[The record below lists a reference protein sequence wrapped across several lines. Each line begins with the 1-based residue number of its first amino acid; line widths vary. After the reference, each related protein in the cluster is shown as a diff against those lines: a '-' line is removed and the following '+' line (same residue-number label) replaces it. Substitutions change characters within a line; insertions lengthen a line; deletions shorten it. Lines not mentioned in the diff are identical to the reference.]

1 MRKNMTQEKLNR
13 EFTVLRTGLAVT
25 IGVILS
31 ILIILFVS
39 DDPLLSIRYLVL
51 GPVMSFNNFCSL
63 LTMWIPIV
71 ITGLAVCVMF
81 SANQF
86 NLFGEGAF
94 FFGGVVAAVV
104 ALSTNM
110 PAGIHPTVCVAA
122 AAVVCGFIGAVPAL
136 MRYKLGAS
144 EMVGSML
151 LNYACMN
158 LGLFIISY
166 YFRDASAGSVVS
178 GKFPK
183 TARIMTLIPGS
194 DVHMGFIA
202 AILLVILIYWFMYK
216 TRWGYE
222 IRLVGQNDKFAK
234 YAGVNIGFV
243 LIASQMLGG
252 ALSGAAGAMEILGV
266 YRRFSWI
273 GLTNHGWD
281 GVTLGILA
289 GRNPKYIPLAALFLA
304 YLRKGADLMSMKT
317 GMQTDFVSV
326 IQAVILVF
334 ILAERF
340 LAKYKQKRT
349 CELSR
354 QLEADR
360 GEKGGISL
368 G

>member
-1 MRKNMTQEKLNR
+1 MRKKMTQERLNK
-13 EFTVLRTGLAVT
+13 EFSVLRTGLAVG
-25 IGVILS
+25 IGILLS
-31 ILIILFVS
+31 ILIILIVS
-39 DDPLLSIRYLVL
+39 DNPLLSIQYLVL
-51 GPVMSFNNFCSL
+51 GPVMNFNNFCSL

-71 ITGLAVCVMF
+71 ITGLAVCIMF

-94 FFGGVVAAVV
+94 FFGGVIATVV
-104 ALSTNM
+104 ALSVNL
-110 PAGIHPTVCVAA
+110 PTGVHSVVCVLFAA
-122 AAVVCGFIGAVPAL
+122 LICGLIGIIPAL
-136 MRYKLGAS
+136 MKYKLGAS

-166 YFRDASAGSVVS
+166 YFRDSSAGSVVS
-178 GKFPK
+178 KRLPK
-183 TARIMTLIPGS
+183 TARIPSIIPGS
-194 DVHMGFIA
+194 DVHIGFIV
-202 AILLVILIYWFMYK
+202 AIILVVLTYWFMYK

-222 IRLVGQNDKFAK
+222 IRLVGENSKFAK
-234 YAGVNIGFV
+234 YAGINIGFV
-243 LIASQMLGG
+243 FIASQMLGG
-252 ALSGAAGAMEILGV
+252 ALAGAAGAMEVLGV
-266 YRRFSWI
+266 YRRFSWS

-289 GRNPKYIPLAALFLA
+289 GKNPKYIPLAALFLA

-317 GMQTDFVSV
+317 GIQTDFVSV

-340 LAKYKQKRT
+340 LSKYKKKKIY
-349 CELSR
+349 ELSK
-354 QLEADR
+354 QLESEQI
-360 GEKGGISL
+360 EKGGVSV

>member
-1 MRKNMTQEKLNR
+1 MSKHMTQDKLNR
-13 EFTVLRTGLAVT
+13 EFTVLRTGLAIA
-25 IGVILS
+25 IGILLS
-31 ILIILFVS
+31 IVIILFVS
-39 DDPLLSIRYLVL
+39 DEPLLSIQYLIA
-51 GPVMSFNNFCSL
+51 GPLMNLNNFCSL

-71 ITGLAVCVMF
+71 ITGLSVCIMF

-94 FFGGVVAAVV
+94 FFGGVIATVM
-104 ALSTNM
+104 ALSVNLPM
-110 PAGIHPTVCVAA
+110 VIHPIVCVAA
-122 AAVVCGFIGAVPAL
+122 SSVVCGLIGMIPAL
-136 MRYKLGAS
+136 MRYKLNAS

-178 GKFPK
+178 EKLPR
-183 TARIMTLIPGS
+183 TAKIVSVIPRS
-194 DVHMGFIA
+194 DVHLGLFVA
-202 AILLVILIYWFMYK
+202 LLLVVVVYWFMYK

-222 IRLVGQNDKFAK
+222 IRLVGQNDKFAR
-234 YAGVNIGFV
+234 YVGVNIGFV
-243 LIASQMLGG
+243 LLTSQMIGG
-252 ALSGAAGAMEILGV
+252 ALAGAAGAMEVLGV
-266 YRRFSWI
+266 YNRFSWT

-334 ILAERF
+334 LLAESF
-340 LAKYKQKRT
+340 LANYKQKKT
-349 CELSR
+349 CQLSK
-354 QLEADR
+354 QLELER
-360 GEKGGISL
+360 EGGVSL